1 LVFQDGFESG
11 IASSWVANDQAPTLV
26 PGCVGTQALSKALP
40 GEWSPNEVQPGWLF
54 HPLLY
59 DTLLQYQVRARVW
72 VDQGDWS
79 DPRTVF
85 IGFGWY
91 QAGAADPFGHI
102 GSANT
107 QQESCPF
114 QDLWSDM
121 IPMPQGPPGAVFG
134 LVVHGWTDL
143 PTELFLD
150 DVKVYTLPYKARFTG
165 RVLLDGA
172 YDPDTGTMRDD
183 LRTQS
188 LIPLTE
194 PYTAMGYPQVAGGG
208 GETTTQAVL
217 DGTYPGGRVVDWVRL
232 ELRKQFD
239 NTQIAATV
247 QALLLQ
253 DGSVVS
259 ADPSLA
265 PLFGVRPGVYW
276 IVVRHRNHLGCMS
289 ASTRTLPY
297 PGGGGIWFHDLSQGY
312 PTYGTEAMKVVD
324 GRTLLWAGNALAD
337 DRLKYTGPQND
348 RDAILQ
354 AIGGTVPTATITGY
368 RVEDVTMN
376 GEVKYTGSGN
386 DRDMVL
392 QNIGGLVPTS
402 IRLEQLP

>member
-1 LVFQDGFESG
+1 
-11 IASSWVANDQAPTLV
+11 
-26 PGCVGTQALSKALP
+26 
-40 GEWSPNEVQPGWLF
+40 
-54 HPLLY
+54 
-59 DTLLQYQVRARVW
+59 
-72 VDQGDWS
+72 
-79 DPRTVF
+79 
-85 IGFGWY
+85 
-91 QAGAADPFGHI
+91 
-102 GSANT
+102 
-107 QQESCPF
+107 
-114 QDLWSDM
+114 
-121 IPMPQGPPGAVFG
+121 
-134 LVVHGWTDL
+134 
-143 PTELFLD
+143 
-150 DVKVYTLPYKARFTG
+150 
-165 RVLLDGA
+165 
-172 YDPDTGTMRDD
+172 
-183 LRTQS
+183 
-188 LIPLTE
+188 
-194 PYTAMGYPQVAGGG
+194 MGYPQVAGGG